1 MHDAH
6 GPLSRL
12 PVQNRQR
19 SIEEGFFDCVR
30 RRFAPKTG
38 ANGKAKPARFGQND
52 VVAQAVRLKPRAP
65 KMRGVADV
73 EGLPKR

>member
-12 PVQNRQR
+12 PAQNRQR
-19 SIEEGFFDCVR
+19 SIEEGFFDGVR
-30 RRFAPKTG
+30 RRFA
-38 ANGKAKPARFGQND
+38 QND

-73 EGLPKR
+73 EGLQKR